1 MKAKLSIMIAIF
13 LFMLTPIVAMAD
25 DTMIIVVRHAEKAS
39 DDPKDP
45 GLSEQGK
52 IRANKLAEI
61 LKHSDLEAVF
71 TTQYKRTQ
79 QTGLP
84 AASQAGLALQ
94 VRAATRE
101 NSKTYAAELLKEIRK
116 KYRGKTV
123 LIVGH
128 SNTVPEIVKQMTGI
142 DVAPIDESTFDRF
155 YVITLGKKVRLI
167 SSSY

>member
-1 MKAKLSIMIAIF
+1 MKAKLSMMIAIL
-13 LFMLTPIVAMAD
+13 LFMLSPVVAMAD

-116 KYRGKTV
+116 KYR
-123 LIVGH
+123 
-128 SNTVPEIVKQMTGI
+128 EIGRAHV
-142 DVAPIDESTFDRF
+142 
-155 YVITLGKKVRLI
+155 
-167 SSSY
+167 

>member
-1 MKAKLSIMIAIF
+1 MKAKLSMMIAIF

-155 YVITLGKKVRLI
+155 YLITLGKKVRLI
-167 SSSY
+167 SSSF

>member
-1 MKAKLSIMIAIF
+1 MKAKLSMMIAIL
-13 LFMLTPIVAMAD
+13 LFMLSPVFAMAD

-45 GLSEQGK
+45 GLSDQGK

-61 LKHSDLEAVF
+61 LKHTDLEAIF

-84 AASQAGLALQ
+84 AASKAGIEVQ
-94 VRAATRE
+94 VRPATRE

-116 KYRGKTV
+116 KFRGKTV

-128 SNTVPEIVKQMTGI
+128 SNTAPEIVKQMTGI
-142 DVAPIDESTFDRF
+142 DVGPIDESTFNRF
-155 YVITLGKKVRLI
+155 YVITVGKKVRLI

>member
-1 MKAKLSIMIAIF
+1 MAADTI
-13 LFMLTPIVAMAD
+13 IV
-25 DTMIIVVRHAEKAS
+25 VVRHAEKAS

-52 IRANKLAEI
+52 IRANKLADM
-61 LKHSDLEAVF
+61 LKHADLQAVF

-84 AASQAGLALQ
+84 AASHAGLALQ
-94 VRAATRE
+94 VRSATRE
-101 NSKTYAAELLKEIRK
+101 NSETYAADLLKEIRK

-128 SNTVPEIVKQMTGI
+128 SNTVPEIIKQMEGI
-142 DVAPIDESTFDRF
+142 DIDPIGESSFDRF
-155 YVITLGKKVRLI
+155 YVISLGKKARLV
-167 SSSY
+167 SSNY

>member
-1 MKAKLSIMIAIF
+1 MKAKLSMMIAIF

-116 KYRGKTV
+116 KYRGRTV

-155 YVITLGKKVRLI
+155 YLITLGKKVRLI
-167 SSSY
+167 SSSF

>member
-1 MKAKLSIMIAIF
+1 MKAKFASMILVF
-13 LFMLTPIVAMAD
+13 LFTLCPVAAMAS
-25 DTMIIVVRHAEKAS
+25 DTIIVVVRHAEKAS

-45 GLSEQGK
+45 GLNEQGK
-52 IRANKLAEI
+52 IRANKLADM
-61 LKHSDLEAVF
+61 LRHADLQAVF
-71 TTQYKRTQ
+71 TTQYRRTQ

-84 AASQAGLALQ
+84 AASHAGLALQ

-101 NSKTYAAELLKEIRK
+101 NSETYAADLLKEIRK

-128 SNTVPEIVKQMTGI
+128 SNTVPEIVKQMAGI
-142 DVAPIDESTFDRF
+142 DIGPIGESSFDRF
-155 YVITLGKKVRLI
+155 YVISLGKKARVV